1 MAVAKA
7 TAAQLE
13 ELKRQSNII
22 AKDMYQLLTQPQ
34 DKVSRGPAI
43 NAKITALQAA
53 AAAVVAAA

>member
-1 MAVAKA
+1 MAVANA

-34 DKVSRGPAI
+34 DKVSRGPEI
-43 NAKITALQAA
+43 DAKFTALSAA
-53 AAAVVAAA
+53 IAAVTAA

>member
-7 TAAQLE
+7 TAVQLE

-43 NAKITALQAA
+43 DTKLTALQAA
-53 AAAVVAAA
+53 ITAVVSAA